1 MNVGQMKKCRKCYET
16 GSEVIHL
23 PRPKNRSNVP
33 RPSKREYLDIANRN
47 MSKIDKQKTH
57 QNMGETSSPLP
68 SLPARKP
75 PKERNAVKMTHGIDH
90 AEFQEKRSEE
100 NPGNHLVKPASHLP
114 RGQCPQSATCSN
126 PVLPLGAIR
135 CRG

>member
-1 MNVGQMKKCRKCYET
+1 VSVGQMKKCRKCYEA

-75 PKERNAVKMTHGIDH
+75 PKKMLESIMPNSKEKEAKKTRVTTSSNQHHILHAVNV
-90 AEFQEKRSEE
+90 RSLQ
-100 NPGNHLVKPASHLP
+100 HDRTLCCH
-114 RGQCPQSATCSN
+114 
-126 PVLPLGAIR
+126 
-135 CRG
+135 